1 VGRNNFISLK
11 ERRTLKEKGIYKRV
25 TENKKKK
32 EEDEKE
38 EDEKEE
44 EETMPDKENKAKK
57 DKGKNTGIRT
67 DKNW

>member
-1 VGRNNFISLK
+1 VRRNNFISLK

-38 EDEKEE
+38 E